1 MLDQK
6 KKKICSFINKAKKN
20 KKKYNLRLSYKQLGE
35 TCPYIIKINN
45 KIEHLKDKKVTP
57 KITKDRN
64 NYIKYIIFLTPSQIK
79 SFGKRYIIPL
89 NYKNL
94 NNKKGFTVFL
104 TNTQINKLEK
114 SMANRKKV
122 ELKFSEKQFKWTN
135 DYIKTENIK
144 KKLEN
149 LKFENKKKIDKI
161 KAF

>member
-1 MLDQK
+1 M
-6 KKKICSFINKAKKN
+6 
-20 KKKYNLRLSYKQLGE
+20 SYKQLGE
-35 TCPYIIKINN
+35 TCPDVIKINN
-45 KIEHLKDKKVTP
+45 KIEHLKDKKVTPKIIKNKIEKVTP